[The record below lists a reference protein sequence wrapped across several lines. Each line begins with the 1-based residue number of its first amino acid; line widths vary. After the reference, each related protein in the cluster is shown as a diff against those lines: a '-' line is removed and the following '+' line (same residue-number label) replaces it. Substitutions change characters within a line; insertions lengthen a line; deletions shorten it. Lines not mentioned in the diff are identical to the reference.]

1 MIQKFTISL
10 LLWVALLAAPFAPLV
25 STAMALDVCD
35 QQCVTDLV
43 RQGAILPLEDVIDR
57 SGINNQGDILGVQ
70 VFCLEERWFYGFRLL
85 SKPGNNVVNQFA
97 DATTGR
103 IVRLPE

>member
-1 MIQKFTISL
+1 MFWAAVS
-10 LLWVALLAAPFAPLV
+10 AAPAGLMVHP
-25 STAMALDVCD
+25 AAALDVCD

-43 RQGAILPLEDVIDR
+43 RQGTILSLEEVIGR
-57 SGINNQGDILGVQ
+57 SGVSEQGDILGVQ
-70 VFCLEERWFYGFRLL
+70 VFCLEERWFYSFRLL

-103 IVRLPE
+103 ITRLPE